1 MSEEETPERVDC
13 GCDSA
18 GGSCCKKSRLLIPLI
33 LAVGI
38 VVVLLLKSQRPEH
51 DATFPGADKFTIES
65 TFAEMAGGRPT
76 LVELGSTTC
85 VPCQMMKKVLTGVHA
100 RYGENLNI
108 LFFDVTTHPNFGRK
122 FSVNMIPT
130 QVFLDAIGNEVFRHE
145 GYLPEEQIVAKWEE
159 LGIAIK

>member
-1 MSEEETPERVDC
+1 MSEGDKTGEAGGGCC
-13 GCDSA
+13 GT
-18 GGSCCKKSRLLIPLI
+18 GGSCAGKSRLLIPLI

-76 LVELGSTTC
+76 LVELGSNTC
-85 VPCQMMKKVLTGVHA
+85 VPCQMMKKVLTGLHA

-108 LFFDVTTHPNFGRK
+108 LFFDVTTHPEFGRK

-130 QVFLDAIGNEVFRHE
+130 QVFLDAIGNEVFRNE
-145 GYLPEEQIVAKWEE
+145 GYLPEEQIVAKWKE
-159 LGIAIK
+159 LGIDLD